1 MQTRSTSKL
10 AEALHHIDAWIE
22 PALVKGAAAAIWHGG
37 EIAAE
42 RYAGEASP
50 GVEVDQRT
58 IFPLASVT
66 KPVTAAGLLALVE
79 AGQVS
84 LDETVSRFV
93 PEFVA
98 ASPFRDGGDA
108 RLEKARR
115 AVTVRQLLSHT
126 AGLPED
132 LPPDR
137 LRYEDKNDA
146 KTITDALIEL
156 PLFAEPGT
164 QLRYSN
170 AGFAVIGRLIER
182 LTGTSYAEAILSLV
196 LRPLALEN
204 TVIRPGEFLVDR
216 IVHMDDPGHDDPE
229 LQSYNSAYWRSL
241 GFPWGGMLGTPVDLA
256 RFGGSFLP
264 GGPRLLARGTIRE
277 MTTDQVRGLPG
288 EIQSMRVKWDPAV
301 WGLGWEV
308 KGLKRYHWTGD
319 LTSPRTF
326 CHIGASG
333 TMLWVDPEYDVAL
346 AVFANRTMA
355 QVGPAIRTRWARLSN
370 AVIAAVDDVN
380 L

>member
-1 MQTRSTSKL
+1 MPISPEAKL
-10 AEALHHIDAWIE
+10 SEALHLIDAWID
-22 PALVKGAAAAIWHGG
+22 PALVKGAGAAVRHGG
-37 EIAAE
+37 EIVAE
-42 RYAGEASP
+42 RYAGEARP
-50 GVEVDQRT
+50 GIEVDSQT

-66 KPVTAAGLLALVE
+66 KPITASGLMVLVE
-79 AGQVS
+79 RGQVS
-84 LDETVSRFV
+84 LDELVSRFV

-98 ASPFRDGGDA
+98 ASPFRESNDA

-115 AVTVRQLLSHT
+115 EITVRQLLSHT

-132 LPPDR
+132 LPSGR

-156 PLFAEPGT
+156 PLFSEPGT

-182 LTGTSYAEAILSLV
+182 LTGTSYAEAIQSLV
-196 LRPLALEN
+196 LRPLGLEN
-204 TVIRPGEFLVDR
+204 TVVRPGEFLVDR
-216 IVHMDDPGHDDPE
+216 IVHMDDSGHDDPE

-241 GFPWGGMLGTPVDLA
+241 GFPWGGMLGTPGDLA

-264 GGPRLLARGTIRE
+264 DGPQFLSRGAIRE
-277 MTTDQVRGLPG
+277 MTSDQVRGLPG
-288 EIQSMRVKWDPAV
+288 EIQSMRIQWDPAV

-308 KGLKRYHWTGD
+308 KGDKRNHWTGE
-319 LTSPRTF
+319 LTSSRTF

-346 AVFANRTMA
+346 AVFANRTMT
-355 QVGPAIRTRWARLSN
+355 QVGPAIRIRWARLSN
-370 AVIAAVDDVN
+370 AVIAAVS
-380 L
+380 